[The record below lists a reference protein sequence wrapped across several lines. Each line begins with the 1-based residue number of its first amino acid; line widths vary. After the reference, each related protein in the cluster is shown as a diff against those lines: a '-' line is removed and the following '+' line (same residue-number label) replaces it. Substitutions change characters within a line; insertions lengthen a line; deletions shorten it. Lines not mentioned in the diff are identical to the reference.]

1 MTESTEPRLVEGGI
15 AVDDRGQLIFAN
27 DFVLNEYRRFYMI
40 KNHADQF
47 VRAWHGHKHEGKGIV
62 VAEGAAIVGAV
73 RIDNWDDPSP
83 AAVPHRYVLTS
94 KKPSV
99 LLIPPGYA
107 NGIMT
112 LTADTI
118 VCVFS
123 SSSVE
128 ESRGD
133 DYRYPS
139 RLWDI
144 WNVEE
149 R

>member
-1 MTESTEPRLVEGGI
+1 MSDIVEPRIVEGGI

-27 DFVLNEYRRFYMI
+27 DFVLSDFRRFYMI
-40 KNHADQF
+40 KNHSPQF
-47 VRAWHGHKHEGKGIV
+47 VRAWHGHKLEAKAIV

-73 RIDNWDDPSP
+73 RIDNWDKPSP
-83 AAVPHRYVLTS
+83 TLVPHRHVLTA

-112 LTADTI
+112 LSAETI

-128 ESRGD
+128 DSRGD
-133 DYRYPS
+133 DYRFPS
-139 RLWDI
+139 RFWDI
-144 WNVEE
+144 WGVEE